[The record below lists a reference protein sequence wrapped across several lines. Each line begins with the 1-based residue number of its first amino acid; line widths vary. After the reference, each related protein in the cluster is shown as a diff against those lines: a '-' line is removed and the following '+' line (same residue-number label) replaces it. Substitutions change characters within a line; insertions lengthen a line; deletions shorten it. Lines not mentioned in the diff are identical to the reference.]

1 LAQEAAAG
9 FSRQEPAPDG
19 SSSARFVDELPITGA
34 SVSVIV
40 GNRQQSTISVSDA
53 IAAKIEELQFVLG
66 EGPHWEALRSGQP
79 VLAPDLRGS
88 NRDDWPMLAGA
99 LADFDV
105 GALFAFPLRTGA
117 VTIGVVDLYRSA
129 PGPLNKREVAG
140 AIDLAREVAPRAFQF
155 AITLAKDETPPSTGL
170 AVEMRR
176 EVHQATGMILVQLD
190 TTATEAFARL
200 RAHAF
205 ASGISIQ
212 EVAKDVVQRRLN
224 FRDLP
229 E

>member
-1 LAQEAAAG
+1 MAQEVAG
-9 FSRQEPAPDG
+9 EFSRQESGPGG
-19 SSSARFVDELPITGA
+19 SSSARFLAELPITGA

-40 GNRQQSTISVSDA
+40 GNRQQSTISVSDE
-53 IAAKIEELQFVLG
+53 IAAKIDELQFVLG
-66 EGPHWEALRSGQP
+66 EGPHWDALHSGQP
-79 VLAPDLRGS
+79 VLAPDFRGS
-88 NRDDWPMLAGA
+88 NRDDWPMLFVA
-99 LADFDV
+99 LADFEV

-117 VTIGVVDLYRSA
+117 ATIGVVDLYRTD
-129 PGPLNKREVAG
+129 PGALSTREVVG

-155 AITLAKDETPPSTGL
+155 AITLANDEAPPPTGL

>member
-1 LAQEAAAG
+1 VPQGADEKYPRHGL
-9 FSRQEPAPDG
+9 SDDG
-19 SSSARFVDELPITGA
+19 SSSARFVAELPITGA

-40 GNRQQSTISVSDA
+40 GNRQQSTISVSDET
-53 IAAKIEELQFVLG
+53 AAKIDELQFVLG
-66 EGPHWEALRSGQP
+66 EGPHWDVLHGGQP
-79 VLAPDLRGS
+79 VHAPDLRGA
-88 NRDDWPMLAGA
+88 NRDDWPMLYRA
-99 LADFDV
+99 LAEFEV

-117 VTIGVVDLYRSA
+117 ATIGVVDLYRTD
-129 PGPLNKREVAG
+129 PGPLDMREVAE
-140 AIDLAREVAPRAFQF
+140 AIDLARELAPRAFQF
-155 AITLAKDETPPSTGL
+155 AITLANDETPPKTGL

-190 TTATEAFARL
+190 TDATEAFARL

-212 EVAKDVVQRRLN
+212 EVARDVVHRRLN